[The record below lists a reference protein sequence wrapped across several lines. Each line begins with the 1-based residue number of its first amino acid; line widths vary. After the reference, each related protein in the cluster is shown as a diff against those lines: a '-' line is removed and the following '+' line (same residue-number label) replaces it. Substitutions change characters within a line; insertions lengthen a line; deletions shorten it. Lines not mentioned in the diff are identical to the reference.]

1 MIGMFFK
8 ISSDVPIM
16 NQTPLTKKIIC
27 IRFLPSENE
36 TQLVAAFCG
45 TVEIDKPKHIIAV
58 QANQKT

>member
-1 MIGMFFK
+1 
-8 ISSDVPIM
+8 M

-36 TQLVAAFCG
+36 TQLVAAFRG